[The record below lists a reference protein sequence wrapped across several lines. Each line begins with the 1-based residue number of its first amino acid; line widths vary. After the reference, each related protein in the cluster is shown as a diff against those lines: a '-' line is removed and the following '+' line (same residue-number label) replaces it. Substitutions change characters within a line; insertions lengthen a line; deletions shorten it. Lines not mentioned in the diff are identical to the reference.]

1 MNWIV
6 FSYTVPSK
14 PRSSFRVSVWR
25 RLGRLGAITTTSGVY
40 ILPARAECVEALQW
54 LAQETRQAGGEALVM
69 HVDHFAGLT
78 DGELIE
84 RFNQARAREYEAI
97 AAQAASLEASPQTKK
112 KTVTPTAVLEAVA
125 KLRRRYDESA
135 RMDYFSSKLAGPLSA
150 RLDAIERAVAPRT
163 DPSGR
168 VPAATLAEFRGKRWV
183 TRPRP
188 HVDRLACA
196 WLIRRFIDP
205 SAAIRYAATPKSGE
219 IAFDMSGAR
228 FGHEGSHC
236 TFETLLSSFSLHDP
250 ALSSMAAIVHEI
262 DLREGQYVRP
272 GSAGIDAVLS
282 GWWLANY
289 ADAELEAHGIALFE
303 GLYLTL
309 AHPHGAHTPGPATK
323 RKRNK

>member
-6 FSYTVPSK
+6 FSYTVPAK
-14 PRSSFRVSVWR
+14 PRSSFRVSLWR

-40 ILPARAECVEALQW
+40 ILPARDECIEALQW

-84 RFNQARAREYEAI
+84 RFDQARAREYEAI
-97 AAQAASLEASPQTKK
+97 DAQAAVLEASRQSKK
-112 KTVTPTAVLEAVA
+112 KTVTPAAVQEAVA
-125 KLRRRYDESA
+125 KLRRRYEESA
-135 RMDYFSSKLAGPLSA
+135 RMDYFSSKLAGPLAA
-150 RLDAIERAVAPRT
+150 RLDAIERAVAPHS
-163 DPSGR
+163 DPSER
-168 VPAATLAEFRGKRWV
+168 VPAATLAEFRRKRWV

-205 SAAIRYAATPKSGE
+205 HAAIRYAVTPKPGE
-219 IAFDMSGAR
+219 ITFDMSGAR
-228 FGHEGSHC
+228 FGHEGSRC
-236 TFETLLSSFSLHDP
+236 TFETLLAAFSLHDP

-262 DLREGQYVRP
+262 DLREGPFARP
-272 GSAGIDAVLS
+272 ESAGIDAALS

-289 ADAELEAHGIALFE
+289 ADAEHEAHGIALFE

-309 AHPHGAHTPGPATK
+309 VHPHGAHTPASTPK
-323 RKRNK
+323 RRRKR